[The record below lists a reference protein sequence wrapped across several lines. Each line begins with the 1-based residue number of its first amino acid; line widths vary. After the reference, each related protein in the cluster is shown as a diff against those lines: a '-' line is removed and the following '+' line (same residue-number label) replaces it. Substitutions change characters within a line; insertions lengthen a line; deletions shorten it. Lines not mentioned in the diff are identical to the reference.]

1 MKRVFIIC
9 ALALLLI
16 GCNETT
22 KKKQS
27 FCLQGAWKLRKV
39 EFPEGK
45 TREYP
50 TEEGSTYCR
59 IYGQDSV
66 FYQCQLTTTDRGI
79 VIMPIEM
86 SEVTL
91 INKGNGEVLYLEDED
106 PHPLT
111 LAGDTSLTI
120 QQTGVLYSWIRDN
133 DLYKDWG
140 DDIRDIVTREMQNAD
155 NAYTH
160 SYVLSAKE
168 RQQQKTIHWLV
179 FIICLVMMGVIQYVI
194 ASHKSKQRLR
204 LQLQQIQEEHEE
216 RSQHVRQA
224 IMADEKRF
232 FASDEYEA
240 LHKRIISGQQLT
252 KQEWTDVE
260 QMLKTVYPGFTI
272 QLRGLLPMSE
282 LEYQTCLLIKLRIQP
297 KDIASVLIRDM
308 STISTVRSRLYN
320 KVFGKKGSTKDWDNF
335 ILSIGA

>member
-9 ALALLLI
+9 ALALLLF

-22 KKKQS
+22 DKEQP
-27 FCLQGAWKLRKV
+27 FYLQGAWMLRKV

-45 TREYP
+45 TRNYP
-50 TEEGSTYCR
+50 TEKGSTYCR
-59 IYGQDSV
+59 IYSQDSV
-66 FYQCQLTTTDRGI
+66 FYECQLTATDMGF
-79 VIMPIEM
+79 VIIPTAM
-86 SEVTL
+86 SGVTL
-91 INKGNGEVLYLEDED
+91 INKGNGEVLYFEGED

-111 LAGDTSLTI
+111 FAGDTSFTI
-120 QQTGVLYSWIRDN
+120 QQTGVLYSWIQDN
-133 DLYKDWG
+133 DLYNNWG
-140 DDIRDIVTREMQNAD
+140 DDIRDIITREMQNAD
-155 NAYTH
+155 NVETH

-168 RQQQKTIHWLV
+168 RQQEKTILWLV

-216 RSQHVRQA
+216 RSQYVHQA

-240 LHKRIISGQQLT
+240 LHRRIANGEQLT
-252 KQEWTDVE
+252 EQEWDNVE
-260 QMLKTVYPGFTI
+260 QMLKTVYPGFTT
-272 QLRGLLPMSE
+272 QLRSLLHMSE

-297 KDIASVLIRDM
+297 KDIASVLIRDV

-320 KVFGKKGSTKDWDNF
+320 KVFGQKGSTKDWDSF

>member
-59 IYGQDSV
+59 IYGQDSI

-91 INKGNGEVLYLEDED
+91 INKGNGEVLYLEGED

-120 QQTGVLYSWIRDN
+120 QQTGVLYSWIRDFTKTGAMKYATSLHGRCKTQTMPTHTAMCFPQRN
-133 DLYKDWG
+133 DNSRKPFTG
-140 DDIRDIVTREMQNAD
+140 
-155 NAYTH
+155 
-160 SYVLSAKE
+160 LS
-168 RQQQKTIHWLV
+168 L
-179 FIICLVMMGVIQYVI
+179 
-194 ASHKSKQRLR
+194 SS
-204 LQLQQIQEEHEE
+204 
-216 RSQHVRQA
+216 
-224 IMADEKRF
+224 
-232 FASDEYEA
+232 A
-240 LHKRIISGQQLT
+240 LS
-252 KQEWTDVE
+252 
-260 QMLKTVYPGFTI
+260 
-272 QLRGLLPMSE
+272 
-282 LEYQTCLLIKLRIQP
+282 
-297 KDIASVLIRDM
+297 
-308 STISTVRSRLYN
+308 
-320 KVFGKKGSTKDWDNF
+320 
-335 ILSIGA
+335 

>member
-22 KKKQS
+22 KKEQS

-50 TEEGSTYCR
+50 TEEGRTYCR
-59 IYGQDSV
+59 IYGQDSI

-179 FIICLVMMGVIQYVI
+179 FVI
-194 ASHKSKQRLR
+194 
-204 LQLQQIQEEHEE
+204 
-216 RSQHVRQA
+216 
-224 IMADEKRF
+224 
-232 FASDEYEA
+232 
-240 LHKRIISGQQLT
+240 
-252 KQEWTDVE
+252 
-260 QMLKTVYPGFTI
+260 
-272 QLRGLLPMSE
+272 
-282 LEYQTCLLIKLRIQP
+282 
-297 KDIASVLIRDM
+297 
-308 STISTVRSRLYN
+308 
-320 KVFGKKGSTKDWDNF
+320 
-335 ILSIGA
+335 